1 MTLRPDR
8 MMVTRCEMAMTSSSL
23 CDTKMRA
30 TPCALSFS
38 TTMNRRATSRWVRAV
53 VGSSMMRSFAL
64 PARERQMAVSCLSAT
79 ESCSTSASSGSGT
92 PRRSTICAACFF
104 AFVELKNFFFSV
116 TEEVI
121 MMFSATVRF
130 ENRLKSW

>member
-1 MTLRPDR
+1 
-8 MMVTRCEMAMTSSSL
+8 
-23 CDTKMRA
+23 
-30 TPCALSFS
+30 
-38 TTMNRRATSRWVRAV
+38 
-53 VGSSMMRSFAL
+53 
-64 PARERQMAVSCLSAT
+64 MAVSCLSAT

-130 ENRLKSW
+130 ENKLKSW